1 MSPGAYV
8 LTREWFLPIIAAAII
23 AVGFVT
29 LNSAGT
35 PALVRQQFI
44 ALGLGVAVVAVV
56 MLLGRHRFM
65 QLANAGYALSI
76 ILLLLTMIMG
86 QEVNNAQSWLKL
98 GPLPRFQPS
107 EIAKIALI
115 LALAKAMHNRP
126 LTGIVSYLQPL
137 ALIAVPTVFVFME
150 PDLGGVLIL
159 MAIGLGMI
167 LIRGVPWKP
176 LVIAV
181 ALVGVL
187 VPTVVWPRLAPYQQ
201 QRLLTFLDP
210 AADPL
215 GSGYQVM
222 QARIAIGSG
231 GLLGKGYRQGTQSQ
245 LGFIPEQ
252 HNDFIFP
259 VLAEEGGLVAV
270 LFLLSLYGLL
280 FWRLLAMAPEC
291 PEDRDV
297 LIISGA
303 TIMVGFQVVV
313 NIGVA
318 IGLAPVTGITL
329 PLMSAGGT
337 SLISTLLV
345 LGIAWTTHRD
355 RFKP

>member
-1 MSPGAYV
+1 M
-8 LTREWFLPIIAAAII
+8 TREWFLPIITAAII

-29 LNSAGT
+29 LNSAASMSLVQSQFV
-35 PALVRQQFI
+35 ALAI
-44 ALGLGVAVVAVV
+44 GCGVVVVLLV
-56 MLLGRHRFM
+56 LGRARMM
-65 QLANAGYALSI
+65 QLATAGYVLSVV
-76 ILLLLTMIMG
+76 LLALTMLIG
-86 QEVNNAQSWLKL
+86 TEVNAAQSWLKL

-115 LALAKAMHNRP
+115 LALAQALHNRQLGSP
-126 LTGIVSYLQPL
+126 LSYIRPVL
-137 ALIAVPTVFVFME
+137 LIAVPLGFVFLE
-150 PDLGGVLIL
+150 PDMGGTLVLA
-159 MAIGLGMI
+159 AIGVGMI
-167 LIRGVPWKP
+167 LIRGVPVRQL
-176 LVIAV
+176 LVAV

-245 LGFIPEQ
+245 LGFIPEP

-259 VLAEEGGLVAV
+259 VLAEEGGLLAG
-270 LFLLSLYGLL
+270 LLLLSLYGLL
-280 FWRLLAMAPEC
+280 FWRLLSMAAEC

-303 TIMVGFQVVV
+303 TILVGFQVLV
-313 NIGVA
+313 NIGVTL
-318 IGLAPVTGITL
+318 GLAPVTGLTL
-329 PLMSAGGT
+329 PLMSYGGT

-345 LGIAWTTHRD
+345 LGIAWTVHRD
-355 RFKP
+355 RFKPAA

>member
-1 MSPGAYV
+1 M
-8 LTREWFLPIIAAAII
+8 TREWFLPVIAAAII

-29 LNSAGT
+29 LSSAGS
-35 PALVRQQFI
+35 PDLVQQQLV
-44 ALGLGVAVVAVV
+44 ALGLGAAATAVVL
-56 MLLGRHRFM
+56 LLGRHRIM
-65 QLANAGYALSI
+65 QLAAPGYVLSI
-76 ILLLLTMIMG
+76 ILLTLTMFIG

-98 GPLPRFQPS
+98 GPLPQFQPS
-107 EIAKIALI
+107 EIAKIALVLV
-115 LALAKAMHNRP
+115 LAGLLHNRP
-126 LTGIVSYLQPL
+126 FNGILSYLRPL
-137 ALIAVPTVFVFME
+137 ALIGIPTLFVFME
-150 PDLGGVLIL
+150 PDLGGVLVL
-159 MAIGLGMI
+159 LAIGIGMI
-167 LIRGVPWKP
+167 LMRGVPWKP

-181 ALVGVL
+181 ALVAVA

-231 GLLGKGYRQGTQSQ
+231 GLLGKGYMQGTQSQ

-259 VLAEEGGLVAV
+259 VLAEEGGLAAS
-270 LFLLSLYGLL
+270 LLLLALYGLL
-280 FWRLLAMAPEC
+280 FWRLLVMAAEC

-297 LIISGA
+297 LLISGA
-303 TIMVGFQVVV
+303 TIMIGFQVLV

-318 IGLAPVTGITL
+318 IGLAPVTGLTL
-329 PLMSAGGT
+329 PLMSYGGT

-345 LGIAWTTHRD
+345 LGLAWTVHRD
-355 RFKP
+355 RFKTLT

>member
-1 MSPGAYV
+1 M
-8 LTREWFLPIIAAAII
+8 TREWFLPIIAAAII

-29 LNSAGT
+29 LNSAAT
-35 PALVRQQFI
+35 PDLVRQQFV
-44 ALGLGVAVVAVV
+44 ALGLGCAAVAVVL
-56 MLLGRHRFM
+56 LLGRQRLM
-65 QLANAGYALSI
+65 QLAPYAYVLAI
-76 ILLLLTMIMG
+76 VLLALTMVMG
-86 QEVNNAQSWLKL
+86 QEVNNARSWLKL

-115 LALAKAMHNRP
+115 LALAQVMHNRQ
-126 LTGIVSYLQPL
+126 LGSFVSYLRPFG
-137 ALIAVPTVFVFME
+137 LIALPLGFVFLE
-150 PDLGGVLIL
+150 PDLGGSLIL
-159 MAIGLGMI
+159 LAIGVGMI
-167 LIRGVPWKP
+167 LVRGVPWKQ

-181 ALVGVL
+181 ALVGVA
-187 VPTVVWPRLAPYQQ
+187 VPTLIWPQLAPYQK

-215 GSGYQVM
+215 GSGYQVL
-222 QARIAIGSG
+222 QSRIAIGSG
-231 GLLGKGYRQGTQSQ
+231 GLLGKGYQQGTQSQ

-259 VLAEEGGLVAV
+259 VLAEEGGLVASV
-270 LFLLSLYGLL
+270 LLLALYGLL
-280 FWRLLAMAPEC
+280 FWRMLSMAADA

-297 LIISGA
+297 LIITGA
-303 TIMVGFQVVV
+303 TVLIGFQVIV

-329 PLMSAGGT
+329 PLMSYGGT

-345 LGIAWTTHRD
+345 LGIAWTVHRD

>member
-1 MSPGAYV
+1 M
-8 LTREWFLPIIAAAII
+8 TKEWFLPFIAAAIV

-29 LNSAGT
+29 LNSAAT
-35 PALVRQQFI
+35 PELLRQQFI
-44 ALGLGVAVVAVV
+44 ALGLGVVAICVVLV
-56 MLLGRHRFM
+56 LGRQRIM
-65 QLANAGYALSI
+65 QLAPAAYVLAI
-76 ILLLLTMIMG
+76 ILLALTMIMG
-86 QEVNNAQSWLKL
+86 QEVNNARSWLKL

-115 LALAKAMHNRP
+115 LALAQVLHNRP
-126 LTGIVSYLQPL
+126 LGSFVSYLRPF
-137 ALIAVPTVFVFME
+137 ALIAVPLGFVFLE
-150 PDLGGVLIL
+150 PDLGGTLIL
-159 MAIGLGMI
+159 AAVGAGMI
-167 LIRGVPWKP
+167 LVRGVPWKQ
-176 LVIAV
+176 LVIAA
-181 ALVGVL
+181 ALVGVA
-187 VPTVVWPRLAPYQQ
+187 VPTLVWPQLAPYQK

-215 GSGYQVM
+215 GSGYQVL
-222 QARIAIGSG
+222 QSRIAIGSG
-231 GLLGKGYRQGTQSQ
+231 GLFGKGYQQGTQSQ

-259 VLAEEGGLVAV
+259 VLAEEGGLIAA
-270 LFLLSLYGLL
+270 LLLLALYGLL
-280 FWRLLAMAPEC
+280 FWRLLGMAADC

-297 LIISGA
+297 LIITGTSVL
-303 TIMVGFQVVV
+303 VGFQVLV

-329 PLMSAGGT
+329 PLMSYGGT

-345 LGIAWTTHRD
+345 LGLAWTVHRD

>member
-1 MSPGAYV
+1 M
-8 LTREWFLPIIAAAII
+8 TKEWFLPIVTAAII

-29 LNSAGT
+29 LNSAAS
-35 PALVRQQFI
+35 PALVQAQLVSL
-44 ALGLGVAVVAVV
+44 ALGCTTVAVV
-56 MLLGRHRFM
+56 MILGRQRFM
-65 QLANAGYALSI
+65 QLAPAGYVLSI
-76 ILLLLTMIMG
+76 VLLILTMFIG
-86 QEVNNAQSWLKL
+86 QEANNARSWLKL
-98 GPLPRFQPS
+98 GPLPAFQPS

-115 LALAKAMHNRP
+115 LALAQALHNRP
-126 LTGIVSYLQPL
+126 LGSFTSYLRPL
-137 ALIAVPTVFVFME
+137 ALIAVPTAIVYLE
-150 PDLGGVLIL
+150 PDFGGTLVLGIIGV
-159 MAIGLGMI
+159 GMI
-167 LIRGVPWKP
+167 LVRGVPWKQ
-176 LVIAV
+176 LVIGV

-259 VLAEEGGLVAV
+259 VLAEEGGLLAGLV
-270 LFLLSLYGLL
+270 LLSLYGLL
-280 FWRLLAMAPEC
+280 FWRLLSMAAEC

-297 LIISGA
+297 LIICGA

-318 IGLAPVTGITL
+318 IGLAPVTGLTL
-329 PLMSAGGT
+329 PLMSYGGT

-355 RFKP
+355 RFRPSA